1 MQVPQLHMSLNN
13 DSRMAQNQHL
23 NSVKKS
29 HKPILEKPAQPVHK
43 LPSPPPLPAHFTNLT
58 VEQIRSVKKFVFF
71 IGYGRSGHS
80 VVASLMDAHPNMIVA
95 DEYYLFDK
103 LAGDKGH
110 KRQKQLST
118 RSGLFDELYWNS
130 YTCARSGSRNA
141 SGTHTKNYHL
151 GVEGMWQGRFDQ
163 LKVIGEKTGG
173 ATAMMYH
180 EDNKKFKTIYKQLEN
195 VAGVPLYAIHV
206 VRNPYDMI
214 ATVALYHA
222 SGHPNDYKV
231 PASVENKF
239 DNLDQLTRA
248 MEIVLR
254 KANAVAHMKA
264 DSKLNLKLLEIYL
277 EDLIVRPR
285 REILSI
291 CKFLEVECF
300 EEYLQACAAKAYPS
314 ASRSRDI
321 VVWSSELKKKVNAAT
336 KRYDFFSRYSF
347 NGS

>member
-1 MQVPQLHMSLNN
+1 M
-13 DSRMAQNQHL
+13 
-23 NSVKKS
+23 KKS

-43 LPSPPPLPAHFTNLT
+43 LSSPPPLPAHFTNLT
-58 VEQIRSVKKFVFF
+58 IEQIQSVKKFIFF

-110 KRQKQLST
+110 KKRKQLST
-118 RSGLFDELYWNS
+118 RSGLFNELYRNS
-130 YTCARSGSRNA
+130 YICVKRGRRNA
-141 SGTHTKNYHL
+141 SSTHNTKNYHL
-151 GVEGMWQGRFDQ
+151 GIEGMWQGRFDQ

-180 EDNKKFKTIYKQLEN
+180 DDKERFKTIYKQLETL
-195 VAGVPLYAIHV
+195 AGVPLYAIHV

-214 ATVALYHA
+214 ATVALYQA

-231 PASVENKF
+231 PASVEKKF

-248 MEIVLR
+248 VEIVLR
-254 KANAVAHMKA
+254 KASAVAHMKA
-264 DSKLNLKLLEIYL
+264 DSKLNLKLLEIHL
-277 EDLIVRPR
+277 EDLIVNPR

-300 EEYLQACAAKAYPS
+300 EEYLEACAGKAYPS
-314 ASRSRDI
+314 ASRSRDV
-321 VVWSSELKKKVNAAT
+321 VVWSSELKNKVNAAT

-347 NGS
+347 EGS

>member
-1 MQVPQLHMSLNN
+1 M
-13 DSRMAQNQHL
+13 
-23 NSVKKS
+23 
-29 HKPILEKPAQPVHK
+29 
-43 LPSPPPLPAHFTNLT
+43 
-58 VEQIRSVKKFVFF
+58 
-71 IGYGRSGHS
+71 
-80 VVASLMDAHPNMIVA
+80 VASLMDAHPNMIIA

-110 KRQKQLST
+110 KRRKQLST

-130 YTCARSGSRNA
+130 YTCAKSGRRNA
-141 SGTHTKNYHL
+141 SSAHTKNYHL

-180 EDNKKFKTIYKQLEN
+180 EGKDKFKTIYKQLEN

-239 DNLDQLTRA
+239 DDLDQLTRA
-248 MEIVLR
+248 TEIVLR
-254 KANAVAHMKA
+254 KANAVARMKA

-277 EDLIVRPR
+277 EDLIVYPR
-285 REILSI
+285 REMLSI

-300 EEYLQACAAKAYPS
+300 EEYLRACAAKAYPS
-314 ASRSRDI
+314 ASRSRD
-321 VVWSSELKKKVNAAT
+321 VVAWNSELKKKVNAAT

-347 NGS
+347 DGS

>member
-1 MQVPQLHMSLNN
+1 M
-13 DSRMAQNQHL
+13 
-23 NSVKKS
+23 KKS
-29 HKPILEKPAQPVHK
+29 HKPILEKPAQPVRK

-58 VEQIRSVKKFVFF
+58 IEQIQSVKKFIFF

-80 VVASLMDAHPNMIVA
+80 VVASLMDAHPNMIIA

-110 KRQKQLST
+110 KRRKQLST
-118 RSGLFDELYWNS
+118 RSGLFNELYRNS
-130 YTCARSGSRNA
+130 YICVKSGRRNA
-141 SGTHTKNYHL
+141 SSTHNTKNYHL
-151 GVEGMWQGRFDQ
+151 GIEGMWQGRFDQ

-180 EDNKKFKTIYKQLEN
+180 DDKERFKTIYKQLETL
-195 VAGVPLYAIHV
+195 AGVPLYAIHV

-214 ATVALYHA
+214 ATVALYQA

-231 PASVENKF
+231 PASVEKKF

-248 MEIVLR
+248 VEIVLR
-254 KANAVAHMKA
+254 KASAVAHMKA
-264 DSKLNLKLLEIYL
+264 DSKLNLKLLEIHL
-277 EDLIVRPR
+277 EDLIVNPR
-285 REILSI
+285 REILSV

-300 EEYLQACAAKAYPS
+300 EEYLEACAGKAYPS
-314 ASRSRDI
+314 ASRSRDV
-321 VVWSSELKKKVNAAT
+321 VVWSSELKNKVNAAT

-347 NGS
+347 EGS